1 MLKGYSFFH
10 KGYLKESYIQV
21 FSSPF
26 PPSSSISNSFEL
38 SSSGVQGGDIRNKQ
52 SVSGIPTHRGQSP
65 SNMNDQEYFP
75 VLQELPQEAG
85 KMKSQGPGLGM

>member
-38 SSSGVQGGDIRNKQ
+38 GSSGAGRHLTTSRVRFW
-52 SVSGIPTHRGQSP
+52 IPTYLQSQSL
-65 SNMNDQEYFP
+65 SNMNDQ
-75 VLQELPQEAG
+75 VLLFSRRLHRSWG
-85 KMKSQGPGLGM
+85 KSQGLGLGM